1 MNESMRLVE
10 ALELGPG
17 ERLER
22 AYVFD
27 PIERGGIAFLLTLVT
42 KRLAD
47 GRLEMAALGSR
58 GSAPGEIALEFTRRA
73 RFPEDVLLSILAELI
88 DRTGAEGAAYR
99 EIDLEIAPGT
109 EPAAQVVTLV
119 EQILPA
125 GGSS

>member
-1 MNESMRLVE
+1 MNEMMTDVVTPSWRERLVE
-10 ALELGPG
+10 ALELRPG

-47 GRLEMAALGSR
+47 GRLEMTALGSR
-58 GSAPGEIALEFTRRA
+58 GSTPGEIALEFTRRA
-73 RFPEDVLLSILAELI
+73 SFPEDVLRSILAELI

-99 EIDLEIAPGT
+99 EIDLGRATGT
-109 EPAAQVVTLV
+109 E
-119 EQILPA
+119 
-125 GGSS
+125 